1 MRSECSVFAEYAGRA
16 YEIFK
21 KMGFKAF
28 SLCMMSILV
37 YVLYLFG
44 LKVVMPID
52 KKEKGEK
59 GNEK

>member
-1 MRSECSVFAEYAGRA
+1 MGKQKGAGHI
-16 YEIFK
+16 YNFLI
-21 KMGFKAF
+21 MGFKAF

>member
-1 MRSECSVFAEYAGRA
+1 MDT